1 MKALKKIVQI
11 LNSKKENLY
20 ELKIVCYNYL
30 EDVIKLKKIVLILFM
45 VTCAFLAP
53 SIVQAEE
60 GDITVYL
67 FRGSTCQHCEDALEY
82 INDHRDLIPE
92 NVEIVTYEV
101 WDNEENATLMDT
113 VADILEVDKTDNY
126 GTPFFVVG
134 REYIKGYGTDT
145 WEELFEIV
153 NDYTENREYED
164 VVKQTIDE
172 EKFEVESRTLD
183 DLYSEPSPVVTIIVY
198 CVFGAI
204 VLGFV
209 AMIVFSRK

>member
-1 MKALKKIVQI
+1 M
-11 LNSKKENLY
+11 
-20 ELKIVCYNYL
+20 
-30 EDVIKLKKIVLILFM
+30 KKIVLILLM
-45 VTCAFLAP
+45 LTCGFVAP
-53 SIVQAEE
+53 IGAHAASEP
-60 GDITVYL
+60 ITVYL

-101 WDNEENATLMDT
+101 YDNEENATLMDT
-113 VADILEVDKTDNY
+113 VADSLEVDKTDNY

-134 REYIKGYGTDT
+134 SEYIKGYGTGT
-145 WEELFEIV
+145 WEELFEIA
-153 NDYTENREYED
+153 NDYKENGEYED
-164 VVKQTIDE
+164 VVQKTIDE

-183 DLYSEPSPVVTIIVY
+183 DLYSEPSTVVTVIVY

-204 VLGFV
+204 VLGFI